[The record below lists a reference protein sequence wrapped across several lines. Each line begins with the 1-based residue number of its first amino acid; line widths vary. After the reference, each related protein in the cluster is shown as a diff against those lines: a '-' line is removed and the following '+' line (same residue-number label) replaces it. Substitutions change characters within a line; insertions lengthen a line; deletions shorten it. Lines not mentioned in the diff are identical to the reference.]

1 MVSEAGAPM
10 RLLTRASEIAA
21 GRRSRWVVIA
31 VWLALAMLAVPLQAD
46 LNERA
51 ADESETF
58 LVRGSES
65 AAVKK
70 IVDERFR
77 LGSETAAVI
86 AYFRESG
93 ITPDDGRRADT
104 DALAL
109 CRSGAIPHLTMVATP
124 YQRACGEADPLDMSP
139 GASLLTS
146 PDDTVI
152 LSTVLMADD
161 STPDIEQAVA
171 AIREVVPPA
180 TGDESGLRAFVTG
193 RAGFEAD
200 RNAALG
206 GVNGTLLAV
215 TVAVLLLLLLVT
227 YRSPLVALVPLAVVA
242 LAYLVT
248 SGLAYGLVAAG
259 VTTISGQTTSIL
271 VVLMFGAGTD
281 YCLLIV
287 ARFRDELRRTRDVRE
302 AMAAAAQ
309 RTAPAIL
316 SAGAIVIGAMM
327 ILALAD
333 FNATREMGPIL
344 ALGVAIMV
352 CAGLTLLPAVL
363 TALGR
368 RAFWP
373 AVPRLD
379 PESAPA
385 VTFWGRVA
393 GLVHAR
399 PGVIAAAVTAV
410 LAAGA
415 LAGIG
420 GRPALDFSE
429 SFREA
434 PDSVLG
440 QQVIRDHFVPG
451 RAAPLRIV
459 VADEVGGKVQ
469 SALTEGT
476 HTPVADMHAVARS
489 IGADGDSP
497 GAQAQGRQG
506 STEDLLTFDADLR
519 MDPFSEE
526 ATDTVPMLREIAER
540 AAGGRTVLIG
550 GTVAENYDARQALG
564 RDTRL
569 IVPISLALILVVLAV
584 LLRAVVMPLY
594 VIATVILSFGFALGV
609 SSLIFTHIM
618 GQPASDPNLPIYAFI
633 FLVALGVD
641 YNVFLLSRISEQRRR
656 HETRRSVTEAL
667 ERTGGVI
674 TSAGLVLAATFA
686 TLMVIP
692 MEALFQIGFVVTL
705 GLLADTFLVR
715 ALLVPALAMMLG
727 ERNWWPFKQTAALQA
742 DRYPGLTSPVP

>member
-1 MVSEAGAPM
+1 MGSEVGDPM
-10 RLLTRASEIAA
+10 RPPTRASVISA

-31 VWLALAMLAVPLQAD
+31 VWLALAMLAVPLQAR
-46 LNERA
+46 LGERA

-65 AAVKK
+65 ATVKQ
-70 IVDERFR
+70 IIDERFR
-77 LGSETAAVI
+77 RGSETAAVI

-93 ITPDDGRRADT
+93 ITADDGRRADA

-109 CRSGAIPHLTMVATP
+109 CRSGAIPNLTMIATP
-124 YQRACGEADPLDMSP
+124 YQRACGETDPLDMSP

-152 LSTVLMADD
+152 LSTVLMTDD

-171 AIREVVPPA
+171 AIRETVPSA
-180 TGDESGLRAFVTG
+180 AGDESGLRAFVTG

-200 RNAALG
+200 RKAALKG
-206 GVNGTLLAV
+206 INGTLLAV
-215 TVAVLLLLLLVT
+215 TIAVLLLLLLLT
-227 YRSPLVALVPLAVVA
+227 YRSPLVALVPLAVVV

-248 SGLAYGLVAAG
+248 AGLAYGLVAVG
-259 VTTISGQTTSIL
+259 LTEVSGQTTAIL
-271 VVLMFGAGTD
+271 IVLMFGAGTD

-287 ARFRDELRRTRDVRE
+287 ARFRDELRRARDVEE
-302 AMAAAAQ
+302 AMVAAAQ
-309 RTAPAIL
+309 RTAPAIF
-316 SAGAIVIGAMM
+316 SAGAIVVGAMLV
-327 ILALAD
+327 LALAD
-333 FNATREMGPIL
+333 FNAMREMGPIL

-363 TALGR
+363 TTLGR

-373 AVPRLD
+373 AVPRLE

-399 PGVIAAAVTAV
+399 PGVIAAAVTAL

-434 PDSVLG
+434 PDSVRG
-440 QQVIRDHFVPG
+440 QQVIRDHFIPG

-459 VADEVGGKVQ
+459 VAHEVGGKVQ

-489 IGADGDSP
+489 VGADGDSL
-497 GAQAQGRQG
+497 GAEAQGRRR
-506 STEDLLTFDADLR
+506 SATDLLIFDADLR
-519 MDPFSEE
+519 MDPFSEQ
-526 ATDTVPMLREIAER
+526 ATDAVPVLREVAGR
-540 AAGGRTVLIG
+540 AADGQTVLIG
-550 GTVAENYDARQALG
+550 GTVAENYDARQALE

-569 IVPISLALILVVLAV
+569 IVPVGLALIFVVLAV

-594 VIATVILSFGFALGV
+594 VIATVVLSFGFALGV
-609 SSLIFTHIM
+609 GSLIFTHIL
-618 GQPASDPNLPIYAFI
+618 GQPASDPNLPMYAFI

-641 YNVFLLSRISEQRRR
+641 YNVFLLSGISERRR
-656 HETRRSVTEAL
+656 QHETRRAVTEAL

-686 TLMVIP
+686 TLMVLP

-715 ALLVPALAMMLG
+715 ALLVPALAVMLG
-727 ERNWWPFKQTAALQA
+727 ERNWWPSRQTAA
-742 DRYPGLTSPVP
+742 PG

>member
-1 MVSEAGAPM
+1 M
-10 RLLTRASEIAA
+10 RLLTRASVIAA

-31 VWLALAMLAVPLQAD
+31 VWLALAMLAVPLQAK
-46 LNERA
+46 LSERA

-65 AAVKK
+65 AAVKR
-70 IVDERFR
+70 IIDERFR
-77 LGSETAAVI
+77 RGSETAAVI

-93 ITPDDGRRADT
+93 ITADDGRRADT

-109 CRSGAIPHLTMVATP
+109 CRSGAIPNLTMVATP
-124 YQRACGEADPLDMSP
+124 YQRACGETDPLDMSS
-139 GASLLTS
+139 GGSLLTS

-152 LSTVLMADD
+152 LSTVLMTDD
-161 STPDIEQAVA
+161 STPDVEQAVA

-200 RNAALG
+200 RQAALG
-206 GVNGTLLAV
+206 GINGTLLAV

-259 VTTISGQTTSIL
+259 LTEVSGQTTSIL

-287 ARFRDELRRTRDVRE
+287 ARFRDELRRTRDAEE
-302 AMAAAAQ
+302 AMVAAAQ

-316 SAGAIVIGAMM
+316 SAGAIVAGTMM
-327 ILALAD
+327 VLALAD

-363 TALGR
+363 IALGR

-373 AVPRLD
+373 AVPRLE
-379 PESAPA
+379 PESAAA

-415 LAGIG
+415 LAGLG
-420 GRPALDFSE
+420 ARPALDFSE

-434 PDSVLG
+434 PDSVRG
-440 QQVIRDHFVPG
+440 QQVIRDHFIPG
-451 RAAPLRIV
+451 RSAPLRIV
-459 VADEVGGKVQ
+459 VAAEVGGKVQ

-489 IGADGDSP
+489 VNVDDDSP
-497 GAQAQGRQG
+497 M
-506 STEDLLTFDADLR
+506 LIFDADLR
-519 MDPFSEE
+519 MDPFSEQS
-526 ATDTVPMLREIAER
+526 TDAVPALREVAER
-540 AAGGRTVLIG
+540 AAGGQTVLIG

-569 IVPISLALILVVLAV
+569 IVPVSLALILVVLAV

-609 SSLIFTHIM
+609 GSLIFTHLL

-641 YNVFLLSRISEQRRR
+641 YNVFLLSRISERRR
-656 HETRRSVTEAL
+656 QHETRRAVTEAL

-715 ALLVPALAMMLG
+715 ALLVPALATMLG
-727 ERNWWPFKQTAALQA
+727 ERNWWPFKQTATP
-742 DRYPGLTSPVP
+742 D